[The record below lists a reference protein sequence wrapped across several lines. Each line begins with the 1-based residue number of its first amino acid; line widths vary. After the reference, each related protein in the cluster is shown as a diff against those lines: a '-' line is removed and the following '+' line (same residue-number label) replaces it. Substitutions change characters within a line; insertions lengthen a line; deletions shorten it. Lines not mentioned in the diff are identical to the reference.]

1 MVKALV
7 VVAFW
12 IEFGWFWG
20 VLALVC
26 LLIDVV
32 VKWVEKV

>member
-26 LLIDVV
+26 LVIDVLA
-32 VKWVEKV
+32 KRVEKG